1 MYIFRNLNILPPG
14 TGSRWALGVIVLTH
28 LIVYDESGGPGAV
41 IGITISAISSIFY
54 GKYINIDNTLLHFF
68 KLNYF

>member
-54 GKYINIDNTLLHFF
+54 GKY
-68 KLNYF
+68 